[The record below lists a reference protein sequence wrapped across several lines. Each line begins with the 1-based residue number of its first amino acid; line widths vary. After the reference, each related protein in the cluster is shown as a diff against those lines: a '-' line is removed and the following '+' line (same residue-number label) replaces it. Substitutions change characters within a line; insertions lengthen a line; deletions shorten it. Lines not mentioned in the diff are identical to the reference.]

1 MHFKE
6 RICNKCTEKY
16 TLLSKYIFFV
26 ANKERLDNGLF
37 FYTSPHSLMGISFV
51 IYQLSTL
58 GTIVNFD

>member
-37 FYTSPHSLMGISFV
+37 FYASPHSLMDIRVV
-51 IYQLSTL
+51 IH
-58 GTIVNFD
+58 